1 MSSGSD
7 CAWID
12 DIEFPPT
19 NVVLAI
25 EPVSNLVADVMG
37 NTVNLSW
44 SASPQAAEYAVYR
57 NGEELTVQA
66 GTSLSDDVDNGVYTY
81 SVVARSADGANSR
94 PVYATVNVG
103 TVDVAEVG
111 ELMVSIYPNPSN
123 GIVNIAGSDNMEVSV
138 FNCQGQIV
146 VNQVMSDKL
155 TQIDLSGLT
164 KGIYFLRLTNS
175 DGVVVKKV
183 VLE

>member
-1 MSSGSD
+1 M
-7 CAWID
+7 
-12 DIEFPPT
+12 
-19 NVVLAI
+19 
-25 EPVSNLVADVMG
+25 
-37 NTVNLSW
+37 
-44 SASPQAAEYAVYR
+44 
-57 NGEELTVQA
+57 
-66 GTSLSDDVDNGVYTY
+66 
-81 SVVARSADGANSR
+81 
-94 PVYATVNVG
+94 
-103 TVDVAEVG
+103 
-111 ELMVSIYPNPSN
+111 
-123 GIVNIAGSDNMEVSV
+123 NIAGSDNMEVSV